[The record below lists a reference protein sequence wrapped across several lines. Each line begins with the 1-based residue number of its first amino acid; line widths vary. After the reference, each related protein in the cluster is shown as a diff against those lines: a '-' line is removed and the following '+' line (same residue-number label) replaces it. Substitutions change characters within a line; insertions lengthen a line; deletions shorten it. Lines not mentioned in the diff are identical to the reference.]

1 MSSSVVKFIHN
12 NKIME
17 VQDVDPNETL
27 LNYIREKL
35 NKTGTKEG
43 CAEGGCGACTVVLGY
58 LKNNKIFYQSVNACI
73 VFLPTIHGKQLILV
87 EDLVGKD
94 GSLHP
99 VQKSMVNFHGSQCGF
114 CTPGFVMSLFSMYK
128 NFSSF
133 NKKIIKNSIAG
144 NLCRCTGYQPIIN
157 AAKSLNNKNKIDQF
171 YQTKNETIKLLKIIN
186 KKNNSLTINRIDKKY
201 FAPQTI
207 NELKIL
213 LKKYPKS
220 KILSGGTDLSLIVTK
235 ERKTINS
242 IIYINSIKE
251 LNYIKKNK
259 KYIEIGATTPLIEF
273 ESEIIKHYP
282 DFKDILERY
291 GSVQIR
297 NVATIAGNIATA
309 SPIGDTLPL
318 LLALNAKIVI
328 SNSKNDKILY
338 LKDFFI
344 NYRKTKLKNGQF
356 IKLIKIPLLQNNI
369 FKAYKISKRIDDD
382 ISAVCA
388 SFNLNIKNNII
399 VSISIAYGGM
409 AAIPKKALQC
419 EKSLLNK
426 DLSEKNINIAQKF
439 LEKDFNPIDDMRAS
453 SQYRMKIAKNL
464 LFKCFQEIKN
474 NKLIRINV

>member
-133 NKKIIKNSIAG
+133 DKKIIKNSIAG

-157 AAKSLNNKNKIDQF
+157 AAKSLNNKNKVDQF